1 MVEAGAVRWDKK
13 FSHMHPNAL
22 AGQFPANAA
31 GRLERSNAVLV
42 NAFHIS
48 KESNGKIE
56 AGGVDQLFKMF
67 QGEMGA

>member
-13 FSHMHPNAL
+13 FSHM
-22 AGQFPANAA
+22 PANAA

-48 KESNGKIE
+48 KGSNGKIE

-67 QGEMGA
+67 QGKVGA